1 VEWALN
7 RLAARGVWAALE
19 RAGCEFW
26 PPPKVLGGYKRPH
39 GYAAQEHLQPQEVE
53 AFLDRQGGKAT
64 LEKYFPCDKV
74 EGTAYAEIADGS
86 RRWAAVAVKML
97 NYSDACY
104 TESILSALGT
114 AMERNPRN
122 ILPYVGTS
130 LTLDTSICLPF
141 ISDELPLR
149 EQLRQI
155 RTAKNAISR
164 VHNAKLSK
172 QRKACLEYIG
182 FAEHGVTAKQQQPK

>member
-1 VEWALN
+1 MNGL
-7 RLAARGVWAALE
+7 RLFVLVCGAC
-19 RAGCEFW
+19 AGHPC
-26 PPPKVLGGYKRPH
+26 H
-39 GYAAQEHLQPQEVE
+39 AAQGHLRPQEVE

-74 EGTAYAEIADGS
+74 KGTAYAEIADGS
-86 RRWAAVAVKML
+86 RRWAALAVKML
-97 NYSDACY
+97 NHSDACY

-114 AMERNPRN
+114 AMGRSPRN

-130 LTLDTSICLPF
+130 PTLDTSICLPF
-141 ISDELPLR
+141 ISDELPLP
-149 EQLRQI
+149 EQLRPI

-164 VHNAKLSK
+164 VHDAKLSE

-182 FAEHGVTAKQQQPK
+182 FAEQGVIAKQQQPK